1 MFSPAKAESLL
12 FQTTSGRKPLHH
24 HDTVAFRLPRLTCGD
39 LTNLFCMLVAL
50 AGLVILGCSGDYTL
64 VGKTLALVGGCG
76 LGAGMMNALFVH
88 LLFRRVRGCVGAGV
102 FHRQAKEIAIQL
114 QRLMVHT
121 FFSPT
126 TLAGYAKSFDSRQ
139 GAVTATVRSRLDQP
153 DSHIAL
159 VNAFT
164 SVASTPSGA
173 VLNSFAGMFG
183 GIEPMVP
190 KIRPLVIAL
199 AAEWDQQHPS
209 LLSRIQAVTGAS
221 SEDVVLQRLSQEI
234 GNFLHTRAMRLEPAE
249 VAAMLQTLVAPHLTW
264 IVVWG
269 NVFGLVLGGI
279 VALCTLI
286 MSPSPP

>member
-1 MFSPAKAESLL
+1 MVGDFWCLRTERGRRHVIGSRTDAPLQVYSTTTRLMIVATTSKMFSPAKAESLL

-24 HDTVAFRLPRLTCGD
+24 HDTVAFRLPRLTGGD
-39 LTNLFCMLVAL
+39 LTNLFCMLVAM
-50 AGLVILGCSGDYTL
+50 AGLIILGCSGDYTL

-114 QRLMVHT
+114 QRLHT
-121 FFSPT
+121 
-126 TLAGYAKSFDSRQ
+126 
-139 GAVTATVRSRLDQP
+139 
-153 DSHIAL
+153 
-159 VNAFT
+159 
-164 SVASTPSGA
+164 
-173 VLNSFAGMFG
+173 
-183 GIEPMVP
+183 
-190 KIRPLVIAL
+190 
-199 AAEWDQQHPS
+199 S

-221 SEDVVLQRLSQEI
+221 SEDVVLQRLSQEM

-279 VALCTLI
+279 VALCTLN

>member
-1 MFSPAKAESLL
+1 MVGDFWSLRTERGRRHVIGSRTDAPLQVYSTTTRLMIVATTSKMFSPAKAESLL

-164 SVASTPSGA
+164 SVASTPS
-173 VLNSFAGMFG
+173 
-183 GIEPMVP
+183 
-190 KIRPLVIAL
+190 
-199 AAEWDQQHPS
+199 
-209 LLSRIQAVTGAS
+209 
-221 SEDVVLQRLSQEI
+221 VLQRLSQEI

-279 VALCTLI
+279 VALCTLN